1 MRSWD
6 LEENRQNKLSREM
19 QRSLE
24 EVQSKGQKG
33 KVGRIW
39 GEAKGCSMGGA
50 RRRGPLRKGYF

>member
-1 MRSWD
+1 
-6 LEENRQNKLSREM
+6 M

-50 RRRGPLRKGYF
+50 RRRGPLRKGHF